1 MIKKDI
7 TFENFNGDE
16 VTKTAYFNLSKVK
29 AMKMVSSHGGMDT
42 YLKSIMDKKDTNGFI
57 DWVEELVYDAYGE
70 RDESNPEIFDTSKK
84 VKDAFKNSAAFD
96 EFVYTIV
103 SDEKEFT
110 EFFFG
115 ILPKQMRDELDKQG
129 LSPKTND

>member
-7 TFENFNGDE
+7 TFENFNGEE
-16 VTKTAYFNLSKVK
+16 VTKTAYFNLTKVK
-29 AMKMVSSHGGMDT
+29 AMKMVGDHGGMDK
-42 YLKSIMDKKDTNGFI
+42 YLESIINKKDTRGFI

-84 VKDAFKNSAAFD
+84 VKDEFKNSGALD

-129 LSPKTND
+129 LIPKADA